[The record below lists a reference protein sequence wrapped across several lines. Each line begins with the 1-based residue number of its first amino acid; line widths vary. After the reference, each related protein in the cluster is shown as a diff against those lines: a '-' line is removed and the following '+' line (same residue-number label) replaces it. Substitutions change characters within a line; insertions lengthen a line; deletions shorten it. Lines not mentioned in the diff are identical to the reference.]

1 MKTNENYTC
10 PTCGSLGN
18 ITTIVPIMSDVRFD
32 EVQCPNCGT
41 SWRVYYKVV
50 EPRVE
55 VFPAAPQPI
64 DRVEV
69 APIENE
75 PVTEDSTTEADD

>member
-1 MKTNENYTC
+1 MKTNENYIC

-18 ITTIVPIMSDVRFD
+18 ITTIVPLMSDVRFD

-41 SWRVYYKVV
+41 SWRVYYKVG

-55 VFPAAPQPI
+55 ILPPANQPVGK
-64 DRVEV
+64 VEV
-69 APIENE
+69 IPNDDEIVVEE
-75 PVTEDSTTEADD
+75 PTPEVDD

>member
-10 PTCGSLGN
+10 PTCGSFGN

-55 VFPAAPQPI
+55 VFSTAAQPS
-64 DRVEV
+64 DKVEV
-69 APIENE
+69 
-75 PVTEDSTTEADD
+75 VTSDSETITEESTTEEND